1 MFDDKKLQLT
11 TISMAKLNQRTLK
24 QHLNHLS
31 REELLD
37 EIGMLFDKFTKV
49 KEYYQTKFGA
59 EDSQGVLEKYKAII
73 EKEFNPP
80 RGLPKARLSVAKKA
94 ISDFKKVSNS
104 PVDLADLMVA
114 YVEAGVGFTL
124 EFGDI
129 DEPFYI
135 SMEGMF
141 EKAAIHITKHRLH
154 NQFVDRCRRIVYN
167 TRNMGWGFH
176 DTLSEIY
183 NEYFSV
189 NPGAA

>member
-1 MFDDKKLQLT
+1 
-11 TISMAKLNQRTLK
+11 MAKLNQRTLK
-24 QHLNHLS
+24 QYLKNLS

-49 KEYYQTKFGA
+49 KEYYQTKLGA
-59 EDSQGVLEKYKAII
+59 EDSKAVLEKYKAVI

-114 YVEAGVGFTL
+114 YVETGVRFTAQ
-124 EFGDI
+124 FGDI

-135 SMEGMF
+135 SMESMF
-141 EKAAIHITKHRLH
+141 EKAVIHITKHKLH
-154 NQFVDRCRRIVYN
+154 DQFEPRCRKIVRD
-167 TRNMGWGFH
+167 TSNMGWGFH
-176 DTLSEIY
+176 DQLSEIY
-183 NEYFSV
+183 EEYF
-189 NPGAA
+189 GARG

>member
-1 MFDDKKLQLT
+1 
-11 TISMAKLNQRTLK
+11 MAKLNQRTLK

-37 EIGMLFDKFTKV
+37 EIGMLFDKFAKV
-49 KEYYQTKFGA
+49 KEYYQTKLGGGA
-59 EDSQGVLEKYKAII
+59 GQEVLEKYKAVI

-154 NQFVDRCRRIVYN
+154 DQFVDRCRQIVDD
-167 TRNMGWGFH
+167 TRDMGWGFH
-176 DTLSEIY
+176 DALSEIY
-183 NEYFSV
+183 EEYF
-189 NPGAA
+189 GASD

>member
-1 MFDDKKLQLT
+1 
-11 TISMAKLNQRTLK
+11 MATLNQRKLK
-24 QHLNHLS
+24 LHLNRLS

-49 KEYYQTKFGA
+49 KEYYQSKFGA
-59 EDSQGVLEKYKAII
+59 EDSQAVLEKYKAVI

-94 ISDFKKVSNS
+94 ISDFKKISDS
-104 PVDLADLMVA
+104 PIDLADLMVA

-135 SMEGMF
+135 SMESMF
-141 EKAAIHITKHRLH
+141 EKAAKHITKHKLH
-154 NQFVDRCRRIVYN
+154 DQFQSRCRQIVKD
-167 TRNMGWGFH
+167 TSGMGWGFH

-183 NEYFSV
+183 EEYF
-189 NPGAA
+189 GARA